1 MKFVR
6 WLWSDPDTMRPVGG
20 TFDLTDQEAHELF
33 VREINPEDQKIVTAS
48 SLPSKVSQW
57 ERLAFIICI
66 ARQ

>member
-1 MKFVR
+1 
-6 WLWSDPDTMRPVGG
+6 MRPVGG